1 MPSEFR
7 PKRKFPN
14 FKFLFSLIDWKSFR
28 LYGNKNLVNHAQT
41 IEDLKTI
48 AKRNIPKVVFD
59 YVEGSASEEISYQRS
74 VDTFKRTEFNVKNLI
89 KVATIDT
96 TQNILGKK
104 VDMPVMFAPTGYTQ
118 MMHHAGE
125 PAVANVAAQRNL
137 IYVLSTMGTTS
148 PEELAKQ
155 IPDVRRW
162 MQLYVMRNRKD
173 TEKLV
178 KSAKENGFE
187 ALMVTIDTPVT
198 GIKIRDLKNGLTV
211 PPRIRL
217 GTVFAI
223 ATKPRWWFNLI
234 TTKKLEFAAFKGW
247 NKPLA
252 ELAQQIFSP
261 EVTDKDIRWLKSI
274 WKGPII
280 IKGIQSVQDAK
291 RVVSLGVSAIVVS
304 NHGGRQLDRS
314 PVPLEILEDVVKAV
328 GKKVE
333 VYIDGGIL
341 SGQDVYAAIALGA
354 KAVLVGRAYLY
365 GLMAGGER
373 GVNRVIDIFERDL
386 RNTMALTGNINLAQV
401 KKAGARIRV
410 I

>member
-7 PKRKFPN
+7 PNRKFPN
-14 FKFLFSLIDWKSFR
+14 FKFLYSLIDWKSFR

-74 VDTFKRTEFNVKNLI
+74 VDTFRRTEFNVKNLI
-89 KVATIDT
+89 NVEGLDT
-96 TQNILGKK
+96 TQNILSKK
-104 VDMPVMFAPTGYTQ
+104 VDLPVIFAPTGYTQ

-148 PEELAKQ
+148 PEELAEQ
-155 IPDVRRW
+155 IPGVRRW

-217 GTVFAI
+217 GTLLAI

-261 EVTDKDIRWLKSI
+261 EVTDTDIRWLKSI

-280 IKGIQSVQDAK
+280 IKGIQSVEDAK

-304 NHGGRQLDRS
+304 NQDRKS
-314 PVPLEILEDVVKAV
+314 TRLN
-328 GKKVE
+328 
-333 VYIDGGIL
+333 
-341 SGQDVYAAIALGA
+341 SSH
-354 KAVLVGRAYLY
+354 
-365 GLMAGGER
+365 
-373 GVNRVIDIFERDL
+373 
-386 RNTMALTGNINLAQV
+386 
-401 KKAGARIRV
+401 
-410 I
+410 